1 MWQCY
6 GGKEGG
12 KREKKK
18 EEMCF
23 GCTFFFFFSFLFLS
37 FFYKRLT
44 HAMLI
49 SAWIHAHNDVGL
61 IAALAWGERSTDG
74 RMRGLST
81 RRAITL
87 SNTKRVPQQA
97 KRYEQ
102 LVTVVTKLA
111 AII

>member
-1 MWQCY
+1 M
-6 GGKEGG
+6 GGRRGVKE
-12 KREKKK
+12 RKKK
-18 EEMCF
+18 KNVF
-23 GCTFFFFFSFLFLS
+23 WLFFFFFFSFLFLS

>member
-1 MWQCY
+1 M
-6 GGKEGG
+6 GGRRGG